1 MARRPVTPDLSWITR
16 LRDEVATLPETL
28 RAFRETVEDLRTVA
42 KRLEVL
48 TELMERTQAHL
59 DALGV
64 TDTAR
69 QLDDAVVAVE
79 KQLSARRGSI
89 PGGAGGALGV
99 PSARGGSGTPPVELM
114 HCGGDAVEVVRRLT
128 ELLAERRGLWLKV
141 AGGSKGA
148 ALAAAAA
155 PGEDW
160 ARGERRDYTP
170 HRPAE

>member
-48 TELMERTQAHL
+48 TELMERTQARL

-79 KQLSARRGSI
+79 KQLSALRGSI
-89 PGGAGGALGV
+89 AGGSGGALDDAVQQMRKTATELSEMGFRMFGV
-99 PSARGGSGTPPVELM
+99 KAPRSARD
-114 HCGGDAVEVVRRLT
+114 DA
-128 ELLAERRGLWLKV
+128 
-141 AGGSKGA
+141 
-148 ALAAAAA
+148 
-155 PGEDW
+155 
-160 ARGERRDYTP
+160 
-170 HRPAE
+170 